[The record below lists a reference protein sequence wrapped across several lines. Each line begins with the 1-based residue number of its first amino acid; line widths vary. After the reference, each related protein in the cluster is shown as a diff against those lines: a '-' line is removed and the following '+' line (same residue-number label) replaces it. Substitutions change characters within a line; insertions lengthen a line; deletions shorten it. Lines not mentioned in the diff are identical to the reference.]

1 MDFITDIIANMTLN
15 RCCQGVGS
23 TNMSY
28 QNHFLLQ
35 YLSMFWKQLPQASF
49 VSVFLVLHI
58 YLVLVTYININY
70 SKVPVQTV
78 LLFIPDACNIH
89 HMWKD
94 LSPDEFKVIG
104 SLLKASLFRTVK
116 IGRAPMVRLLILLI
130 WSRCWFGWSRRLA
143 AYSELATF
151 LQSHFKQNTGAY
163 FLRVWLVFLWN
174 QVSIYNYLFLF

>member
-49 VSVFLVLHI
+49 VSVFHVLHI

-70 SKVPVQTV
+70 SKVPLQTV

-89 HMWKD
+89 HM
-94 LSPDEFKVIG
+94 
-104 SLLKASLFRTVK
+104 
-116 IGRAPMVRLLILLI
+116 
-130 WSRCWFGWSRRLA
+130 
-143 AYSELATF
+143 
-151 LQSHFKQNTGAY
+151 
-163 FLRVWLVFLWN
+163 
-174 QVSIYNYLFLF
+174 